1 MLLHT
6 VWIAQLIHFQDS
18 AAPCNLQWCSHPI
31 CDLNSGNNI
40 EVSVLQDDLKK
51 KILLFAAVT
60 FCCSSENGKQEE
72 SWRQGLSYQHCIAA
86 IH

>member
-51 KILLFAAVT
+51 KHFALCCCHILL
-60 FCCSSENGKQEE
+60 
-72 SWRQGLSYQHCIAA
+72 LI
-86 IH
+86 